1 MAAPSG
7 HAQKQPRLAVQ
18 WPVVAFEPTS
28 PAQLSKERGDP
39 SQVDRIEPPADVRS
53 GRPYALLAAPL
64 RTLGRRL
71 LSIATLATL
80 DIAGLAL
87 GIYAA
92 LVLRELVYGNS
103 DILWS
108 LLWEGPSTWLPFLAP
123 ITVLVF
129 WQAGLYA
136 SRERRA
142 GLGKVVSSLV
152 LIALVVLAFGL
163 GTDYEFTTSGLIPA
177 ATALSAI
184 AIGLF
189 RAAYASATAELLRV
203 SGVRRRVILVGH
215 GEALAALHRTLG
227 SGRGDIDYEFVGA
240 IAHGGESGLRL
251 LGELDELPEI
261 LSRERADELIL
272 AEQDLDEE
280 RVLAIVEAAHSR
292 GVRVRLAPKTTEL
305 LVQRGEY
312 VPGQG
317 APLFELRPPVLAGAD
332 WIVKRTFDSVVS
344 LLVVTLGL
352 PIWLAIAAAIKL
364 DSRGPVFYLDR
375 RVGVGEHEFPMFK
388 FRTMVQGA
396 DRQQAQLEARNEA
409 EGALFKIRDDPRVT
423 RVGAV
428 LRRLSLDELPQVLN
442 VLRGEMSLVGPRPLP
457 LRDYDMLA
465 GWHRKRYLVLPGITG
480 LWQISGRSNLSFD
493 DLVRLDF
500 YYLENWSIWLDISI
514 LVKTIPAVL
523 GAKGAY

>member
-1 MAAPSG
+1 M
-7 HAQKQPRLAVQ
+7 
-18 WPVVAFEPTS
+18 
-28 PAQLSKERGDP
+28 
-39 SQVDRIEPPADVRS
+39 
-53 GRPYALLAAPL
+53 
-64 RTLGRRL
+64 
-71 LSIATLATL
+71 
-80 DIAGLAL
+80 
-87 GIYAA
+87 
-92 LVLRELVYGNS
+92 
-103 DILWS
+103 
-108 LLWEGPSTWLPFLAP
+108 
-123 ITVLVF
+123 
-129 WQAGLYA
+129 
-136 SRERRA
+136 
-142 GLGKVVSSLV
+142 
-152 LIALVVLAFGL
+152 
-163 GTDYEFTTSGLIPA
+163 
-177 ATALSAI
+177 
-184 AIGLF
+184 
-189 RAAYASATAELLRV
+189 
-203 SGVRRRVILVGH
+203 ILVGH

-251 LGELDELPEI
+251 LGELEELPEI

-272 AEQDLDEE
+272 AEADLDEE
-280 RVLAIVEAAHSR
+280 RVLEIVEAAHSR

-332 WIVKRTFDSVVS
+332 WIVKRTFDTVVS

-352 PIWLAIAAAIKL
+352 PIWLADRRRDQARLARPGLLPRPARRRRRARVR
-364 DSRGPVFYLDR
+364 DVQVPDDGAGRRRGSSRGS
-375 RVGVGEHEFPMFK
+375 K
-388 FRTMVQGA
+388 
-396 DRQQAQLEARNEA
+396 AQNEA

-523 GAKGAY
+523 GAPRRVLTARPGLQRLHPCSLDSRV

>member
-1 MAAPSG
+1 MVLDPLSPSRPAAQS
-7 HAQKQPRLAVQ
+7 HEA
-18 WPVVAFEPTS
+18 
-28 PAQLSKERGDP
+28 
-39 SQVDRIEPPADVRS
+39 EPPADVRA
-53 GRPYALLAAPL
+53 GRPYALSRPPL
-64 RTLGRRL
+64 RKLVRRL
-71 LSIATLATL
+71 FSIASLATL
-80 DIAGLAL
+80 DVAGLAL
-87 GIYAA
+87 GIYGA
-92 LVLRELVYGNS
+92 LVLREVVYGRT

-108 LLWEGPSTWLPFLAP
+108 LLWEGPSKWLPFLAP
-123 ITVLVF
+123 VTILVF
-129 WQAGLYA
+129 WQSGLYA
-136 SRERRA
+136 ARERRP
-142 GLGKVVSSLV
+142 GPGRVVSSLV
-152 LIALVVLAFGL
+152 LIALVVLAFGI
-163 GTDYEFTTSGLIPA
+163 GTDYDFTTSGLIPA
-177 ATALSAI
+177 ATALSAL
-184 AIGLF
+184 AIGLL
-189 RAAYASATAELLRV
+189 RAAYASITAELLRI

-215 GEALAALHRTLG
+215 GEALATLHRTLG
-227 SGRGDIDYEFVGA
+227 GGRGDIDYEFVGA
-240 IAHGGESGLRL
+240 IAHAGEPNIRV
-251 LGELDELPEI
+251 LGELGELPEI

-272 AEQDLDEE
+272 AEEDLDEQRILE
-280 RVLAIVEAAHSR
+280 IVETAHRS

-332 WIVKRTFDSVVS
+332 WAVKRTFDASVS
-344 LLVVTLGL
+344 LLVLVVGL
-352 PIWLAIAAAIKL
+352 PMWLLIAALIKL
-364 DSRGPVFYLDR
+364 DSRGPVLYLDR

-388 FRTMVQGA
+388 FRTMVEGA
-396 DRQQAQLEARNEA
+396 DRLQTRLEGENEA
-409 EGALFKIRDDPRVT
+409 GGAHFKIRDDPRVT

-457 LRDYDMLA
+457 LRDYAKLE

-523 GAKGAY
+523 GARGAY